1 MKNILKL
8 SLLLVV
14 AMTSISTYAID
25 GDFLLNVKKGNGNE
39 ISFSLNGL
47 QKVTVFIYDDEN
59 NLIYTEK
66 AAGEKGIL
74 KTYNL
79 DEFPIGTYYLVVE
92 NNLKKVKHEIV
103 ISEQKT
109 ILTTKA
115 ISEIYK
121 PTLKKQNVA
130 DVN

>member
-1 MKNILKL
+1 MKKILTL
-8 SLLLVV
+8 AVLMVLAFTTMSSNV
-14 AMTSISTYAID
+14 TN

-130 DVN
+130 NVN

>member
-14 AMTSISTYAID
+14 AMTSVSTYAID

-79 DEFPIGTYYLVVE
+79 DEFPIGTYFLVVE

-115 ISEIYK
+115 VSEIYK

-130 DVN
+130 NVN

>member
-130 DVN
+130 NVN

>member
-1 MKNILKL
+1 
-8 SLLLVV
+8 
-14 AMTSISTYAID
+14 MTSVSTYAID

-130 DVN
+130 NVN

>member
-14 AMTSISTYAID
+14 AMTSVSTYAID

-59 NLIYTEK
+59 NLIYPEK
-66 AAGEKGIL
+66 AAGETGIL

-130 DVN
+130 NVN

>member
-14 AMTSISTYAID
+14 AMTSVSTYAID

-115 ISEIYK
+115 VSEIYK

-130 DVN
+130 NVN

>member
-14 AMTSISTYAID
+14 AMTSVSTYAID

-109 ILTTKA
+109 FLTTKA

-130 DVN
+130 NVN

>member
-14 AMTSISTYAID
+14 AMTSVSTYAID

-115 ISEIYK
+115 VSEIYK

>member
-14 AMTSISTYAID
+14 AMTSVSTYAID

-47 QKVTVFIYDDEN
+47 QKITVFIYDDEN

-130 DVN
+130 NVN

>member
-14 AMTSISTYAID
+14 AMTSVSTYAID
-25 GDFLLNVKKGNGNE
+25 GDFLLNVKKGNGNV

-130 DVN
+130 NVN

>member
-1 MKNILKL
+1 M
-8 SLLLVV
+8 LVV
-14 AMTSISTYAID
+14 AMTSVCTYAID

-47 QKVTVFIYDDEN
+47 QKITVFIYDDEN

-130 DVN
+130 NVN

>member
-14 AMTSISTYAID
+14 AMTSVSTYAID

-79 DEFPIGTYYLVVE
+79 DEFPIGTYFLVVE

-109 ILTTKA
+109 FLTTKA

-130 DVN
+130 NVN

>member
-14 AMTSISTYAID
+14 AMTSVSTYAID

-47 QKVTVFIYDDEN
+47 QKITVFIYDDEN

-109 ILTTKA
+109 ILT
-115 ISEIYK
+115 
-121 PTLKKQNVA
+121 KKQFRKSTNRL
-130 DVN
+130 

>member
-14 AMTSISTYAID
+14 AMTSVSTYAID

-47 QKVTVFIYDDEN
+47 QKITVFIYDDEN

-79 DEFPIGTYYLVVE
+79 DEFPIGTYYLIVE

-130 DVN
+130 NVN

>member
-14 AMTSISTYAID
+14 AMTSVSTYAID

-66 AAGEKGIL
+66 ASGEKGIL

-79 DEFPIGTYYLVVE
+79 DEFPIGTYFLVVE

-115 ISEIYK
+115 VSEIYK

-130 DVN
+130 NVN

>member
-14 AMTSISTYAID
+14 AMTSVSTYAID

>member
-14 AMTSISTYAID
+14 AMTSVSTYAID

-66 AAGEKGIL
+66 ASGEKGIL

-79 DEFPIGTYYLVVE
+79 DEFPIGTYFLVVE

-115 ISEIYK
+115 VSEIYK

>member
-79 DEFPIGTYYLVVE
+79 DEFPIGTYYLIVE

-130 DVN
+130 NVN

>member
-14 AMTSISTYAID
+14 AMTSVSTYAID

-130 DVN
+130 NVN

>member
-14 AMTSISTYAID
+14 AMTSVSTYAID

-79 DEFPIGTYYLVVE
+79 DEFPIGTYYLIVE

-130 DVN
+130 NVN

>member
-1 MKNILKL
+1 MKKILKL
-8 SLLLVV
+8 SLLFAV
-14 AMTSISTYAID
+14 AMTAMNTYAIE

-130 DVN
+130 NVN